1 MWSHQVEKYCVLT
14 KSTWILKHEW
24 TFLQIFQTRC
34 DLCCVCFCVCLY
46 EKFLYKRKTKK
57 YVSLTANLQD
67 TLIRTRYVFDRKI
80 GDKICDENLCVRAVC
95 ILCMCVLVWTISD
108 LHKSTTQTHDGLI
121 EHCIHNSKKV
131 FEVMMKHDT
140 AIFPTIIRICR
151 GTKYKLQSLDY
162 LVNTDQFGR

>member
-95 ILCMCVLVWTISD
+95 IYVRMCVLVWTISD

-121 EHCIHNSKKV
+121 EHCIHNSKGVWSYDEAWHSDFSDNHSNLPKSKV
-131 FEVMMKHDT
+131 QT
-140 AIFPTIIRICR
+140 
-151 GTKYKLQSLDY
+151 TKSRL
-162 LVNTDQFGR
+162 FGQYWPVW